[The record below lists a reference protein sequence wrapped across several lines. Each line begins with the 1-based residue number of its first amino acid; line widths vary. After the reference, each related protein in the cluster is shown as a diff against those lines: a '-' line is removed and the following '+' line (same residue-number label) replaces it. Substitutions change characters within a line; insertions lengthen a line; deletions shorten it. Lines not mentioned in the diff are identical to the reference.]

1 MRSIICLCC
10 LILFSCKPTKTAV
23 NATKITAKKTSNV
36 IHTKKHEGFIDFSFN
51 DKTGKILLEIEDLD
65 KEFLYVNSLP
75 AGVGSND
82 IGLDRGQ
89 LGDRRIVKFSHVGN
103 KILMI
108 QPNYDYRAISDNPA
122 ESESVKQAFA
132 QSVIWGF
139 KLENRIGN
147 KLVVDATDFLLR
159 DAHGVIGR
167 LKRSKQ
173 GNYKL
178 DKSRSAIYLPMCK
191 NFPKNTELE
200 ATITF
205 TGTPTGRYIRS
216 VVPSPDAITVRMH
229 HSFIELPDDN
239 YQPRMF
245 DPRSGFNGIQY
256 ADYAT
261 PIDQSLVKRFIN
273 RHRLEKKNPSAA
285 VSEAVEPIVYYV
297 DRGAPEPILSALLEG
312 ARWWN
317 QAFEAAGYK
326 DAFQVKIMP
335 ADADPMDIRYN
346 MIQWVHRSTRGWSY
360 GASVSDP
367 RTGEIIKG
375 HVSLGS
381 LRVRQDFLIAQG
393 LVKAYEEGKAVS
405 PKMLEMALARLRQL
419 SAHEVGHTIG
429 LAHNFAASANDRSSV
444 MDYPHPFITMNENG
458 TLDFSNAYDDKI
470 GAWDKR
476 TILFGYQDFP
486 EGTDEEKALL
496 EILDENNQMG
506 LRYISDADARPAGSA
521 HPYAHLWDNG
531 ANPVD
536 ELNRLMALR
545 GKALQNFGE
554 ENISMNTPMS
564 SLEEVLVPLYLAHRY
579 QVEAAAKMIGGVDYQ
594 YGTRGNNLA
603 NSAKI
608 VPSDVQMQAMSAVLK
623 TLDPKELAISENI
636 LKLIPPKAFA
646 YRRGRESFKTRTGL
660 TFDPIA
666 AAESSANHTLKFYL
680 HPHRAT
686 RLVEHHA
693 RDKRNPGLHNV
704 VNALLQATWFTKESN
719 AYEAEVGRMV
729 DKLALT
735 HLMKLAMNED
745 GSDQVR
751 AISWLKINELESW
764 LQKQSGSQDVDKAHY
779 SHGLFLIQQFK
790 NDPDEWLNSQPVE
803 MPDGSPIGM
812 EAMGC
817 GEHAHE

>member
-1 MRSIICLCC
+1 MRLIVCLCI
-10 LILFSCKPTKTAV
+10 LMLFSCKPTKTAIK
-23 NATKITAKKTSNV
+23 AGKITGKKTSNV

-51 DKTGKILLEIEDLD
+51 EKSGKIFLEIENLD
-65 KEFLYVNSLP
+65 QEFLYVNSLP

-89 LGDRRIVKFSHVGN
+89 LGGRKIVKFSHVGD

-132 QSVIWGF
+132 ESVIWGF

-159 DAHGVIGR
+159 DAHGVVNR
-167 LKRSKQ
+167 LKQRKQ
-173 GNYKL
+173 GSYRL
-178 DKSRSAIYLPMCK
+178 DKSRSAIYVPMCK
-191 NFPKNTELE
+191 NFPKNTEFE
-200 ATITF
+200 ATVTF
-205 TGTPTGRYIRS
+205 TGTPAGGYIRS
-216 VVPSPDAITVRMH
+216 VTPSADAITVRMH

-245 DPRSGFNGIQY
+245 DPRSGFNGIRF

-261 PIDQSLVKRFIN
+261 PIDQSLFKRFIN
-273 RHRLEKKNPSAA
+273 RHRLEKKDPSAA
-285 VSEAVEPIVYYV
+285 ISEAVEPIIYYV
-297 DRGAPEPILSALLEG
+297 DKGAPEPILSALIEG
-312 ARWWN
+312 ASWWN

-326 DAFQVKIMP
+326 NAFQVKVMP
-335 ADADPMDIRYN
+335 PEADPMDIRYN
-346 MIQWVHRSTRGWSY
+346 VIQWVHRSTRGWSY
-360 GASVSDP
+360 GASVADP
-367 RTGEIIKG
+367 RTGEILKG

-393 LVKAYEEGKAVS
+393 LVKAYEEGKPVS

-444 MDYPHPFITMNENG
+444 MDYPHPYITMNENG
-458 TLDFSNAYDDKI
+458 TLNFEAAYDDKI

-496 EILDENNQMG
+496 EILKENDRLG

-536 ELNRLMALR
+536 ELNRLMAMR
-545 GKALQNFGE
+545 SKALQNFSI

-594 YGTRGNNLA
+594 YGTRGNNLS

-608 VPSDVQMQAMSAVLK
+608 VPSDVQMQAMTAVLK
-623 TLDPKELAISENI
+623 TLNPKELAISENI

-646 YRRGRESFKTRTGL
+646 YSRGRESFKTRTGL
-660 TFDPIA
+660 TFDPVA
-666 AAESSANHTLKFYL
+666 AAESAANHTLKFYL

-686 RLVEHHA
+686 RLIEHHA

-704 VNALLQATWFTKESN
+704 VNALLEATWFTKEADS
-719 AYEAEVGRMV
+719 YEAEIGRMV
-729 DKLALT
+729 DKLVLT
-735 HLMKLAMNED
+735 HLMKLAMSTNA
-745 GSDQVR
+745 SDQAR
-751 AISWLKINELESW
+751 AISWLKINELEKW
-764 LQKQSGSQDVDKAHY
+764 LNKQSASQDIDKAHY
-779 SHGLFLIQQFK
+779 SHGLFLIKKFK
-790 NDPDEWLNSQPVE
+790 DDPEEWLNSQPLE

-817 GEHAHE
+817 GEQH